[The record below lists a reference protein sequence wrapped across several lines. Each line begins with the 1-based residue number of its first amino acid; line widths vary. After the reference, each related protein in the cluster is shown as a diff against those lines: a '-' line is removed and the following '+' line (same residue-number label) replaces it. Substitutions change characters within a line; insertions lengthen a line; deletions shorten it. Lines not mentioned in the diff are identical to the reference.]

1 MWNNLGGTVPQPQ
14 PQVQMCS
21 MVVRV
26 PSEQEGRAFLVQRGL
41 TQIMTNI
48 DDTELYAKTVLPDGR
63 EHFEKFTRMPMA
75 ADNPQ
80 YLTQADVDARIMA
93 ALTALGVNANTV
105 QSTAANGGGTNE

>member
-1 MWNNLGGTVPQPQ
+1 MWNNYGATVPQPQ
-14 PQVQMCS
+14 PSVQVCS

-63 EHFEKFTRMPMA
+63 ECFEKFKRQPPTQE
-75 ADNPQ
+75 NPQ
-80 YLTQADVDARIMA
+80 YLTQADVDSRIMA
-93 ALTALGVNANTV
+93 ALASLGLT
-105 QSTAANGGGTNE
+105 QKQEDKGNE